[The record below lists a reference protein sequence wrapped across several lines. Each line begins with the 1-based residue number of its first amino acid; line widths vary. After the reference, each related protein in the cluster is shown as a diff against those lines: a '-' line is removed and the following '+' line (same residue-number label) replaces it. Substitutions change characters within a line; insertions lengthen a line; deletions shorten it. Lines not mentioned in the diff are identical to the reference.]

1 MNKMG
6 ESKIMKKYKGVVFFD
21 YDGTT
26 VDEVDEIKTATPTT
40 VESLNKLKENGYLT
54 MLCSGRTQ
62 RFLEMD
68 IDKFMGAITC
78 NGSHTEVEGEVT
90 RDICIPDELVFQV
103 VNEYFPRDTIIHFE
117 TRDISYYLHMDEEF
131 FKNHCKLFNLPQRWY
146 APWKFRTKNTH
157 ISKLV
162 MNYKDIQVKK
172 DFEEEFKDVFTCAK
186 HVRENFIDITLKG
199 VTKGDAIT
207 ELIEK
212 LGIDKKDT
220 YAFGDADNDVEMM
233 QAVGT
238 GIAMGRH
245 SEKVGEVASM
255 VTGILNIRP
264 SLFLKN
270 GEVNVSGLCR
280 TRKKSVANVFESC
293 KKYFTSR
300 NIDPNTY
307 DISVASATTPDE
319 CDELRRQVEEDFKI
333 KCVES
338 RERFDLRVSSITG
351 VHTGP
356 TTIGIGIMPKYET
369 LL

>member
-1 MNKMG
+1 MG
-6 ESKIMKKYKGVVFFD
+6 ENKIMKKYKGVVFFD

-62 RFLEMD
+62 RVLEMD

-78 NGSHTEVEGEVT
+78 NGSHTEVEGEVI

-255 VTGILNIRP
+255 VTGTVKEEGITMA
-264 SLFLKN
+264 LKKL
-270 GEVNVSGLCR
+270 GL
-280 TRKKSVANVFESC
+280 
-293 KKYFTSR
+293 
-300 NIDPNTY
+300 I
-307 DISVASATTPDE
+307 
-319 CDELRRQVEEDFKI
+319 
-333 KCVES
+333 
-338 RERFDLRVSSITG
+338 
-351 VHTGP
+351 
-356 TTIGIGIMPKYET
+356 
-369 LL
+369 

>member
-78 NGSHTEVEGEVT
+78 NGSHTEVEGE
-90 RDICIPDELVFQV
+90 
-103 VNEYFPRDTIIHFE
+103 
-117 TRDISYYLHMDEEF
+117 
-131 FKNHCKLFNLPQRWY
+131 
-146 APWKFRTKNTH
+146 
-157 ISKLV
+157 
-162 MNYKDIQVKK
+162 
-172 DFEEEFKDVFTCAK
+172 FKDVFTCAK

-255 VTGILNIRP
+255 VTGTVKEEGITMA
-264 SLFLKN
+264 LKKL
-270 GEVNVSGLCR
+270 GL
-280 TRKKSVANVFESC
+280 
-293 KKYFTSR
+293 
-300 NIDPNTY
+300 I
-307 DISVASATTPDE
+307 
-319 CDELRRQVEEDFKI
+319 
-333 KCVES
+333 
-338 RERFDLRVSSITG
+338 
-351 VHTGP
+351 
-356 TTIGIGIMPKYET
+356 
-369 LL
+369 

>member
-78 NGSHTEVEGEVT
+78 NGSHTEVEGEVI

-255 VTGILNIRP
+255 VTGTVKEEGITMA
-264 SLFLKN
+264 LKKL
-270 GEVNVSGLCR
+270 GL
-280 TRKKSVANVFESC
+280 
-293 KKYFTSR
+293 
-300 NIDPNTY
+300 
-307 DISVASATTPDE
+307 
-319 CDELRRQVEEDFKI
+319 
-333 KCVES
+333 
-338 RERFDLRVSSITG
+338 
-351 VHTGP
+351 
-356 TTIGIGIMPKYET
+356 
-369 LL
+369 

>member
-1 MNKMG
+1 MLIVEVGFKLDKTLEYYDKILKMHGLENDFNCETHDIYYTKDNLNELTENEMKQKCIRLRNVNFKEGYKVENKLL
-6 ESKIMKKYKGVVFFD
+6 D
-21 YDGTT
+21 
-26 VDEVDEIKTATPTT
+26 
-40 VESLNKLKENGYLT
+40 SLNIDFVNENELLDFENKLKENGYLT
-54 MLCSGRTQ
+54 MLCSGRTH

-78 NGSHTEVEGEVT
+78 NGSHTEVEGEVI

-172 DFEEEFKDVFTCAK
+172 DFEEEFKDIFTCAK

-255 VTGILNIRP
+255 VTGTVKEEGITTALEK
-264 SLFLKN
+264 L
-270 GEVNVSGLCR
+270 GL
-280 TRKKSVANVFESC
+280 
-293 KKYFTSR
+293 
-300 NIDPNTY
+300 I
-307 DISVASATTPDE
+307 
-319 CDELRRQVEEDFKI
+319 
-333 KCVES
+333 
-338 RERFDLRVSSITG
+338 
-351 VHTGP
+351 
-356 TTIGIGIMPKYET
+356 
-369 LL
+369 

>member
-1 MNKMG
+1 M
-6 ESKIMKKYKGVVFFD
+6 I
-21 YDGTT
+21 
-26 VDEVDEIKTATPTT
+26 
-40 VESLNKLKENGYLT
+40 
-54 MLCSGRTQ
+54 
-62 RFLEMD
+62 
-68 IDKFMGAITC
+68 
-78 NGSHTEVEGEVT
+78 

-103 VNEYFPRDTIIHFE
+103 VNEYFPRDTIIILRQE
-117 TRDISYYLHMDEEF
+117 ISVIIYIWMKSF
-131 FKNHCKLFNLPQRWY
+131 SKNHCKPFLICHNDGMRHGNS
-146 APWKFRTKNTH
+146 ARKNTH

-255 VTGILNIRP
+255 VTGTVKEEGITMA
-264 SLFLKN
+264 LKKL
-270 GEVNVSGLCR
+270 GL
-280 TRKKSVANVFESC
+280 
-293 KKYFTSR
+293 
-300 NIDPNTY
+300 I
-307 DISVASATTPDE
+307 
-319 CDELRRQVEEDFKI
+319 
-333 KCVES
+333 
-338 RERFDLRVSSITG
+338 
-351 VHTGP
+351 
-356 TTIGIGIMPKYET
+356 
-369 LL
+369 